1 LPKDILAV
9 QQLLPELSLLKQ
21 RVGPRK
27 GVDLFV
33 EKRTPMEVCPRCA
46 TRSWSVYDRR
56 WAVVRDEPM
65 RRYEVRLII
74 RKRRFMC
81 GPCGRPFTEPVQGI
95 IKGKRTTER
104 YARAVQEACDEYV
117 DLKQVRRRFRC
128 SAGYLYATYYRHL
141 ELKQRMR
148 QGVEWGERVALDEHS
163 FKRGNVRGRRR
174 FVTMV
179 VDESRKRLLEVA
191 DGRTAAEVEVAVA
204 YIPGRDNVR
213 WVSMDLCDPYKKFA
227 TEFFPNAQIVADK
240 FHVLRLP
247 QNALMKYRKQAEGGR
262 NTSYL
267 RNLLLGS
274 GYNVPH
280 QWREPL
286 KMWLSKHPVL
296 NEVYRV
302 KEKLSA
308 IYRIKSVGQAAL
320 ELTQLTDRLA
330 ISTVP
335 ELRSLRQTL
344 RKWRLAILNYW
355 TSGRQTNAR
364 VEGFNLKAKLVKR
377 RAYGY
382 ISSTNYRL
390 RLLNACGA

>member
-1 LPKDILAV
+1 MYA
-9 QQLLPELSLLKQ
+9 
-21 RVGPRK
+21 
-27 GVDLFV
+27 

-56 WAVVRDEPM
+56 WVVARDEPM
-65 RRYEVRLII
+65 RRAEVRLLIH
-74 RKRRFMC
+74 KRRFMC
-81 GPCGRPFTEPVQGI
+81 GPCKKPFTEPVQGV

-104 YARAVQEACDEYV
+104 YARAVQEACDEFV

-141 ELKQRMR
+141 DLKQRMR
-148 QGVEWGERVALDEHS
+148 KGVEWGERVALDEHS
-163 FKRGNVRGRRR
+163 FKRGNVRGKRR

-191 DGRTAAEVEVAVA
+191 DGKTAAEVKATVA
-204 YIPGRDNVR
+204 YIPGRENVR
-213 WVSMDLCDPYKKFA
+213 WVSMDLCDPYKLFA
-227 TEFFPNAQIVADK
+227 QDFFPHAQIVADK

-247 QNALMKYRKQAEGGR
+247 MGALMKYRKQAEGGR

-267 RNLLLGS
+267 RNLLLGN

-286 KMWLSKHPVL
+286 QAWLSKHPEL
-296 NEVYRV
+296 QEVYRV

-308 IYRIKSVGQAAL
+308 IYRIRSVGQAAR
-320 ELTQLTDRLA
+320 ELTELTDRLA
-330 ISTVP
+330 TSVVP
-335 ELRSLRQTL
+335 ELRTL
-344 RKWRLAILNYW
+344 RRTLMKWRMAILNHW

-364 VEGFNLKAKLVKR
+364 VEGFNNKAKLVKR

-382 ISSTNYRL
+382 ISATNYRL
-390 RLLNACGA
+390 RLLNACGG